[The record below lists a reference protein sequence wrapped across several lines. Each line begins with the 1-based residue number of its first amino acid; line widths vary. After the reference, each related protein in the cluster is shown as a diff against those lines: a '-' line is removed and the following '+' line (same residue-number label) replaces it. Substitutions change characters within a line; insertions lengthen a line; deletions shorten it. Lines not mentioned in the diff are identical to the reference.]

1 MVKIVHGILTILF
14 IYVVLKSKFTNSI
27 TNEKKK
33 TIWENITSAVNA
45 VNCGERKTVE
55 QVRT

>member
-1 MVKIVHGILTILF
+1 M
-14 IYVVLKSKFTNSI
+14 KSKFTNNI
-27 TNEKKK
+27 TNERKKS
-33 TIWENITSAVNA
+33 ICESITSAVNA